1 MSLPPKTAV
10 VKPYP
15 CHTTFQTG
23 MPVPWEKVSASESVR
38 GDSFGTCGMCPPG
51 QLSSERAARDRYRFT
66 RGAVFVRSKSR
77 YEDHI
82 GHLDAVFLFSA
93 VFNKTYAMLTL
104 EVV

>member
-1 MSLPPKTAV
+1 MNLCNLDIEQRLTEIETLDLLEIESSTVLKLSPV
-10 VKPYP
+10 VKR
-15 CHTTFQTG
+15 
-23 MPVPWEKVSASESVR
+23 WRVR
-38 GDSFGTCGMCPPG
+38 GDSFGTCGMCPPR

-93 VFNKTYAMLTL
+93 VFNKT
-104 EVV
+104 